1 MIEDLERVARSGRP
15 LGKLLSA
22 FFSRKASRLKE
33 VSEQESHS
41 ALPAILV
48 ALIMGCVIFVAV
60 LLGLPTVSGWTGL
73 LGFIAKTVF
82 LSALGYVPIVGVIA
96 LTQGRV
102 PFYTLF
108 NLLLIQQLGI
118 ASIVLLGIVIA
129 GSTPRAQSD
138 FQLFFR
144 GDGQATPIHQQI
156 CGRLARRALIT
167 AENSQLSRRNAA
179 LSRELMASV
188 AQDRAHPPR
197 TPDEALDRA
206 EYALGLHAKAL
217 ENTREHVE
225 AFKRIERVTADDEA
239 ASAAYRKAY
248 PMIPW
253 AFGGAVVCLLLLAG
267 ITSLHVW
274 QLCVYHTPRKRK
286 LAAAS
291 GLLASWLLVAAVW
304 QFASADG
311 FFQVTRPIDT
321 LMASE
326 VSRLRNDFA
335 TNAPFCPNI
344 DRQGLW

>member
-1 MIEDLERVARSGRP
+1 MNQPAR
-15 LGKLLSA
+15 
-22 FFSRKASRLKE
+22 
-33 VSEQESHS
+33 
-41 ALPAILV
+41 PAR
-48 ALIMGCVIFVAV
+48 
-60 LLGLPTVSGWTGL
+60 
-73 LGFIAKTVF
+73 F
-82 LSALGYVPIVGVIA
+82 LRQYA

-108 NLLLIQQLGI
+108 NLLMIQHLGI
-118 ASIVLLGIVIA
+118 ASIVLLGVVIA

-167 AENSQLSRRNAA
+167 AENAQLSRRNAA
-179 LSRELMASV
+179 LYREVMASM
-188 AQDRAHPPR
+188 AQDRAEPPR
-197 TPDEALDRA
+197 TPDEALSRA
-206 EYALGLHAKAL
+206 DYALALHERAL
-217 ENTREHVE
+217 ANMREHVD
-225 AFKRIERVTADDEA
+225 ALKRIEQVTVDDEA
-239 ASAAYRKAY
+239 ASASYRKAY

-253 AFGGAVVCLLLLAG
+253 AFGGAAVCLLLLAG

-274 QLCVYHTPRKRK
+274 QLCVYHAPRKRK
-286 LAAAS
+286 SAAAL
-291 GLLASWLLVAAVW
+291 GLLASWLLVAVVW

-311 FFQVTRPIDT
+311 FFQFMRPIDT

-335 TNAPFCPNI
+335 TTAPFCPNV